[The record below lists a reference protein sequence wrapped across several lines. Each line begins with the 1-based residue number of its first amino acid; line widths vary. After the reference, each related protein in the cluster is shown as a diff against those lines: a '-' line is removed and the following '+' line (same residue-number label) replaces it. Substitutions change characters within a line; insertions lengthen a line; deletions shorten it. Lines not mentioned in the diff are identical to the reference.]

1 MKMHREVHFHRL
13 ELRAV
18 AKQGFAEKEE
28 VQK

>member
-1 MKMHREVHFHRL
+1 MKMHREVYFHPI
-13 ELRAV
+13 ELRTV